1 MEFQGDDW
9 VEENKFVG
17 VVLCDSCHQVI
28 VLWKIKCLEAII
40 VNVWEKAFKSF
51 KYGSFLG

>member
-40 VNVWEKAFKSF
+40 VNVW
-51 KYGSFLG
+51 